1 MDTKWLE
8 DFLSLAE
15 EGSFTKAAEKR
26 YVTQPAFSRRIR
38 ALEDWLGAELI
49 DRNTHPTR
57 LTLIGQ
63 ESIAPL
69 KQLLNN
75 IDEFKTNIQARQ
87 VRSHTSVLSTQASL
101 SVSFCPGW
109 YSSVQNLLGEDNIRV
124 VAGDL
129 YDCVDQFLAGHSDM
143 LLCYALAEINPSLN
157 RGDLRRMQ
165 LGIDQLIPVY
175 KYGAEASISTKG
187 TDDITHYKTVNFPSE
202 SFFGQLIQTHCIYD
216 SEPGAATFDSAFETA
231 LSESVYAHV
240 LAGVGMAWLPK
251 SLVQNDLVEKRLMR
265 LTNLP
270 SVEMKIMFLTQAA
283 NSCSSAINDIWRF
296 MQKEH
301 PQSDISSN

>member
-57 LTLIGQ
+57 LTSIGQ
-63 ESIAPL
+63 ESIIPL
-69 KQLLNN
+69 KQLLSN
-75 IDEFKTNIQARQ
+75 IDDFKTNIQASQ
-87 VRSHTSVLSTQASL
+87 VRSHTSILSTQASL
-101 SVSFCPGW
+101 SVSFCPSW
-109 YSSVQNLLGEDNIRV
+109 YSSVQNLLGEENIRV

-143 LLCYALAEINPSLN
+143 LLCYALAEIDPSLN
-157 RGDLRRMQ
+157 RGDLRKMR
-165 LGIDQLIPVY
+165 LGNDQLVPVY
-175 KYGAEASISTKG
+175 KYGAEASIATKD
-187 TDDITHYKTVNFPSE
+187 TNDITRYKTVNFPSE
-202 SFFGQLIQTHCIYD
+202 SFFGQLIQKHCMDD
-216 SEPGAATFDSAFETA
+216 SKPRAAAFHSVFETA
-231 LSESVYAHV
+231 LADSVYAHV
-240 LAGVGMAWLPK
+240 LAGVGMAWLPE
-251 SLVQNDLVEKRLMR
+251 SLVQNDLVAKRLIR

-270 SVEMKIMFLTQAA
+270 SVDMEIIFLTQAA

-296 MQKEH
+296 MQEEH
-301 PQSDISSN
+301 PQPTIANK